1 MDLDADLDSIFCNLD
16 QPRDPIQHGYPM
28 DIVDTKIFYED
39 ESFVFQSVVFESESK
54 KLIIEKKDVKNKKRK
69 HRSEL
74 DLANMQ
80 ASKISQLH
88 METGDALH
96 DSVRVIEAENAKLK
110 DQIKELEEALFPMP
124 LLGSPLAIAIPST
137 PCTPATNL
145 KGSSSFLAS
154 CRGYVEKNINRRM
167 ELITKAWETSQNM
180 DSVGSRAHNLLQL
193 L

>member
-1 MDLDADLDSIFCNLD
+1 MNPSYSRVLFLKANKK
-16 QPRDPIQHGYPM
+16 
-28 DIVDTKIFYED
+28 KI
-39 ESFVFQSVVFESESK
+39 
-54 KLIIEKKDVKNKKRK
+54 IIEKKDVKNKKRK

-88 METGDALH
+88 MATGDALH

-110 DQIKELEEALFPMP
+110 DRIKELEEALFPMP

-145 KGSSSFLAS
+145 KGSSSFLHP
-154 CRGYVEKNINRRM
+154 VEDMWRKISTEEWN
-167 ELITKAWETSQNM
+167 
-180 DSVGSRAHNLLQL
+180 
-193 L
+193 